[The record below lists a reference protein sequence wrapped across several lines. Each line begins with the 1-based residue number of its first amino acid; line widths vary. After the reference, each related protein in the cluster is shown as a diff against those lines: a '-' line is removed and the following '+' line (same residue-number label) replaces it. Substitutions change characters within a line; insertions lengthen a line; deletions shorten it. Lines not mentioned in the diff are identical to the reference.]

1 MPRKKALS
9 VLILFLSIPFSFAIP
24 FLVTSSFYIHLLIM
38 SAVNAVLAIGLNF
51 ILGYIGEK
59 SLGHAAFYGIGA
71 YTTAILS
78 VHFGC
83 SGPLNLLASLLVTL
97 LGGLVIGIPSL
108 RLRGPYFAI
117 VTLGFVLIL
126 QLILMNGGSVTGGPM
141 GLPGVKRLTLP
152 SLWTGKIFTFS
163 TDVHYYHLAMLFF
176 WASFLISMGAIN
188 SKMGRAWL
196 AIREN
201 LDLAESVGISAFRYK
216 LIAFLI
222 GAGLAGL
229 VGAVFTQYTGFVSP
243 KVVDTWVNVNIV
255 TMVII
260 GGEGTLLGPVV
271 GAFLVTI
278 LPEVLRF
285 AEGYRMLLFGV
296 ILLITI
302 MFAPQGI
309 VGLASDLVAKWKR
322 V

>member
-1 MPRKKALS
+1 
-9 VLILFLSIPFSFAIP
+9 
-24 FLVTSSFYIHLLIM
+24 
-38 SAVNAVLAIGLNF
+38 
-51 ILGYIGEK
+51 
-59 SLGHAAFYGIGA
+59 
-71 YTTAILS
+71 
-78 VHFGC
+78 
-83 SGPLNLLASLLVTL
+83 
-97 LGGLVIGIPSL
+97 
-108 RLRGPYFAI
+108 
-117 VTLGFVLIL
+117 
-126 QLILMNGGSVTGGPM
+126 M
-141 GLPGVKRLTLP
+141 GLPGIKRLALP
-152 SLWTGKIFTFS
+152 SLSTNGSFILS

-176 WASFLISMGAIN
+176 WVSFLISMVAIN
-188 SKMGRAWL
+188 SKLGRAWV

-229 VGAVFTQYTGFVSP
+229 VGAIFTHYTGFVSP

-285 AEGYRMLLFGV
+285 AEGYRMLLFGI

-309 VGLASDLVAKWKR
+309 VGLASDLVAKRKR